1 MSKVIDKPTEAS
13 SMEFRRD
20 IELAVRKISGKDLNS
35 TASLIALEVE
45 KTGVCIIATG
55 TTESSLS
62 LIGATLRQIYAT
74 QIKQEQMTW
83 GQFVK
88 SVMQVVTLIG
98 SEALESYSEG
108 DDQPDVSPETKLP
121 S

>member
-1 MSKVIDKPTEAS
+1 MSKVIEKLSEAS
-13 SMEFRRD
+13 AMEFKRD
-20 IELAVRKISGKDLNS
+20 IELAVRKISGKTLNS

-45 KTGVCIIATG
+45 KTGVCVIATG

-62 LIGATLRQIYAT
+62 LIGATLRKIYDM
-74 QIKQEQMTW
+74 QIKQEHMTW

-88 SVMQVVTLIG
+88 SVMQVVTLNG
-98 SEALESYSEG
+98 SEVLDSYPEG
-108 DDQPDVSPETKLP
+108 DDEPDVSPATKLP